1 MKIAIDV
8 SALAGTQG
16 GMQIYLQQILKHL
29 AILDRKN
36 DYYLYVARWSDPEA
50 LRKSLPPIHAV
61 NFRPWLK
68 RFPYKLLMNLENR
81 LGLHVEE
88 RFLLPRI
95 DLFHG
100 ACQMIPPLSRTKSVI
115 TVHHLDEARY
125 NYPTQ
130 WDEFYYREVY
140 SKSVLRADQLIADS
154 NYTKDYLLKEFNLD
168 PAKINVVYHG
178 IFSPKPRVTDEQKV
192 QLRSRFKLPERFVVC
207 VSHMHLRKNT
217 KRLVEAFLRLCPS
230 ERDLHLV
237 LVGGGHPDYIEE
249 VRRTIE
255 SCGLIDRV
263 HLTGP
268 VSHEDVPAFY
278 ATASLFVLPSL
289 LEGFGIPLIEAM
301 AMGCPI
307 AASNATSI
315 PEVVGD
321 AGLLFNPGNVDEMA
335 EQMRRILDNE
345 SLRKELIEKGLA
357 RAAEFTWE
365 KAASQT
371 LDVYQKAVDAK

>member
-1 MKIAIDV
+1 MRIAIDV

-29 AILDRKN
+29 ALLDRKN
-36 DYYLYVARWSDPEA
+36 DYYLYIARWGDLEA
-50 LRKSLPPIHAV
+50 ARRSLPSIAAA
-61 NFRPWLK
+61 NFKPWLK

-81 LGLHVEE
+81 LGLRVEE
-88 RFLLPRI
+88 RFLLPPI

-100 ACQMIPPLSRTKSVI
+100 ACQMIPPLSRAKSVI
-115 TVHHLDEARY
+115 TVHHLEEARY

-130 WDEFYYREVY
+130 WDKFYYWDVY

-154 NYTKDYLLKEFNLD
+154 NYTKRYLLDTFKLD
-168 PAKINVVYHG
+168 PEKINVVYHG
-178 IFSPKPRVTDEQKV
+178 IFDPKPRIDEEQKAK
-192 QLRSRFKLPERFVVC
+192 LRARFHLPERFIVC

-217 KRLVEAFLRLCPS
+217 TRLVEAFARISSRQP
-230 ERDLHLV
+230 DLHLV

-249 VRRTIE
+249 VRKKVRD
-255 SCGLIDRV
+255 CGLTERV

-278 ATASLFVLPSL
+278 AAACLFVLPSL

-321 AGLLFNPGNVDEMA
+321 AGLLFNPEDVEEMSVKIL
-335 EQMRRILDNE
+335 QILDDS
-345 SLRKELIEKGLA
+345 SLRNRLIEKGRS
-357 RAAEFTWE
+357 RAADFTWE
-365 KAASQT
+365 KAARQT
-371 LDVYQKAVDAK
+371 LDVYRKAVGA